1 LAVKYSFRLA
11 WLTALLLT
19 VACRAAFDPETEKRA
34 IEELWQELNV
44 ALDSHDWP
52 RYQSLWAN
60 VPYLEIIHP
69 DEPDWRTGW
78 EQFEARYRP
87 LLESDSEPP
96 IPSYEVPR
104 MNIHI
109 GPSGDVAWATIE
121 VIERFKEA
129 EEAYWLAMGFQKFD
143 GDWRVVLLSD
153 AAVGSAI

>member
-1 LAVKYSFRLA
+1 MHYSLRLA

-19 VACRAAFDPETEKRA
+19 AACSQTVDPEAEKRA
-34 IEELWQELNV
+34 IEELWQELNA
-44 ALDSHDWP
+44 ALDSRDWP
-52 RYQSLWAN
+52 RYRDLWAN
-60 VPYLEIIHP
+60 VPYLEVIHP
-69 DEPDWRTGW
+69 DEADWRTGW

-87 LLESDSEPP
+87 LLEPDIESPM
-96 IPSYEVPR
+96 PSYEVPR

-121 VIERFKEA
+121 VIESFGGA
-129 EEAYWLAMGFQKFD
+129 EEAYWLVMGFQKFD